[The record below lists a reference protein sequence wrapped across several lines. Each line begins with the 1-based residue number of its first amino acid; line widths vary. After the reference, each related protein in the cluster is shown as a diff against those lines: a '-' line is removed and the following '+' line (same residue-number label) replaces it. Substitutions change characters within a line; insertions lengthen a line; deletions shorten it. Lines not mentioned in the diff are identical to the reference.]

1 MNDGIVNGLTL
12 DGFPFNRSI
21 ACARSGV
28 FCADAR
34 GIDSFR

>member
-12 DGFPFNRSI
+12 DGFPFNRNI
-21 ACARSGV
+21 AYARSRV
-28 FCADAR
+28 SCTHAR